1 METREVIARQY
12 HSTLEMLESAIRTCP
27 KAIWLDSSGD
37 SPNRYWHIA
46 YHALFY
52 THFYLA
58 PTEADFVPWPMHRA
72 GYNFL
77 GAVPGAPNERPKVD
91 KPYQPPELLDYALFC
106 QSEVSRQMASVD
118 FDAPSGF
125 YWLPFSKFELQLYT
139 LRHLAHH
146 TGQLADRLRSQ
157 ANLGVGW
164 VR

>member
-77 GAVPGAPNERPKVD
+77 GAAPGAPNE
-91 KPYQPPELLDYALFC
+91 
-106 QSEVSRQMASVD
+106 SEVSRQMASVD